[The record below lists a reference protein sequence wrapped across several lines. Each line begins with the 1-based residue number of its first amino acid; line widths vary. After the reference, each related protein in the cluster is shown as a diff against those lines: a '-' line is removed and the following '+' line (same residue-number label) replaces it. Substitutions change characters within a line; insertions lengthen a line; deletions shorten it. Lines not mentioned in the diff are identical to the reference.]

1 MDYLVYVTLAL
12 GVIATVFFLY
22 VRVKHGGVKGVL
34 TKTLASVFFILTAV
48 FSFIAKKEVVS
59 VEFGSLVIMGLVFGL
74 IGDIVLDLKVVYP
87 ADGDIY
93 LFSGMASFALGHI
106 CYLTAIYLEVAK
118 IISIEANLIVLL
130 VPMAIAVVF
139 ALLAVLG
146 GPLMK
151 LKYGKFTAPSLI
163 YAFLLAFMMCATGAA
178 LIVTKGLNPLW
189 IIMFIG
195 AVMFVVS
202 DLILSQQYFFVV
214 KKTNENG
221 EVGYHDTYEYSW
233 PAILQ
238 RLTGTEYTNFS
249 RGGMSFKEFYE
260 SWADKNN
267 FW

>member
-1 MDYLVYVTLAL
+1 MDYLVYVSLAL

-87 ADGDIY
+87 ADGDMY

-178 LIVTKGLNPLW
+178 LIVTKGLSPLW
-189 IIMFIG
+189 IVMFVG

-221 EVGYHDTYEYSW
+221 EEVIERPKAMTPSLVIVNHATYYI
-233 PAILQ
+233 AQFLIA
-238 RLTGTEYTNFS
+238 
-249 RGGMSFKEFYE
+249 MSIFAF
-260 SWADKNN
+260 AAV
-267 FW
+267 